1 MSDFMRA
8 CDCIITKAGPGTIA
22 EALICGV
29 PLILN
34 GCIPCQEEGNIPF
47 VVDNGVG
54 SFSTKPEDIAGTV
67 ANWFSDEYSTFLA
80 EMSEKAKK
88 LGRPEATFKIVKDLA
103 GKLLH

>member
-1 MSDFMRA
+1 MWSPPHIKWYKTFFFYSLA
-8 CDCIITKAGPGTIA
+8 SQFNY
-22 EALICGV
+22 E
-29 PLILN
+29 

-67 ANWFSDEYSTFLA
+67 ASWFSDEYSTFLA

>member
-1 MSDFMRA
+1 LASQFNY
-8 CDCIITKAGPGTIA
+8 
-22 EALICGV
+22 E
-29 PLILN
+29 